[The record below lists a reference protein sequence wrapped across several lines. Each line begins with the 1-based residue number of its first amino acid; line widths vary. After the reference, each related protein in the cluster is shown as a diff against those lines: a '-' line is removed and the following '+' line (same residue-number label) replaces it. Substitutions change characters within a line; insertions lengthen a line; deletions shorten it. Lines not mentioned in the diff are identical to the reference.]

1 MRNFGISKP
10 MMEATLL
17 WGNKPGGSDCLKK
30 TQGSAKLKDEVYGL
44 TPARCWK
51 VKERGA
57 SLEPKPQ

>member
-10 MMEATLL
+10 YWKATFGRGHIL
-17 WGNKPGGSDCLKK
+17 GGSDCLLK
-30 TQGSAKLKDEVYGL
+30 TQGPAKSKDEVYSL

-57 SLEPKPQ
+57 SLELKPQ